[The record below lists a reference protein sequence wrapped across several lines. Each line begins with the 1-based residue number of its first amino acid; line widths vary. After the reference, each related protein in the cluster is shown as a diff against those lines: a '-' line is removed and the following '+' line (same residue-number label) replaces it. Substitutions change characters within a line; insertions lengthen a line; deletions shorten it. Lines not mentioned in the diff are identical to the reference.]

1 MTEVQEAISELIKDK
16 TVLIIAHR
24 LRTVEGAEKIVVLKG
39 GKVAEQGTPQELKAK
54 NGIYARMAELQ
65 SRNA

>member
-1 MTEVQEAISELIKDK
+1 MV
-16 TVLIIAHR
+16 IIAHS

-39 GKVAEQGTPQELKAK
+39 GKIAEQGTPQEPKAK

>member
-1 MTEVQEAISELIKDK
+1 M
-16 TVLIIAHR
+16 LIIAHR

-39 GKVAEQGTPQELKAK
+39 GKIAEQGTLQELKAK
-54 NGIYARMAELQ
+54 DGIYARMAELQ

>member
-1 MTEVQEAISELIKDK
+1 M
-16 TVLIIAHR
+16 LIIAHC

-65 SRNA
+65 SRKA